1 VEDKRTP
8 THKRIVRAETGRE
21 EWKVKAVKRREEI
34 QKLNQEIK
42 DIKERN
48 NHLAEQLNE
57 AQKEINFLKKN
68 S

>member
-1 VEDKRTP
+1 METKRTP
-8 THKRIVRAETGRE
+8 AHKRIVRAEAGRE

-48 NHLAEQLNE
+48 NHLTEKLNE
-57 AQKEINFLKKN
+57 AQREIDFLKKN